1 MGILVNKESRVLV
14 QGITGRDGS
23 FHTRE
28 MLRYGTKIVC
38 GVTPKK
44 GGQFLDNIPIFNTVF
59 EAVRKEDVDTSIIFV
74 PAPFA
79 ADAIYEA
86 IDAGISLIVTITE
99 GIPVH
104 EVMRIKAYIKDKK
117 TRLVGPNSPG
127 IISPGEAKVGIMPGE
142 FFKKGVCGI
151 VSRSGTLTY
160 EIAYHISE
168 SGFGCSTVVG
178 IGGDPIKGTNFIDCL
193 KLFERDEA
201 TKAIVLV
208 GEIGG
213 DDEEVAAKFVAKSI
227 KKPVF
232 GFIAGR
238 TAPPEK
244 RMGHA
249 GAIIMQ
255 GKGTAE
261 EKIQACQLA
270 GIEVFFEPSE
280 IGRLLPERL
289 GGR

>member
-1 MGILVNKESRVLV
+1 MGILINKESRVLV

-23 FHTRE
+23 FHTQE
-28 MLRYGTKIVC
+28 MIRYGTNIC
-38 GVTPKK
+38 AGVSPKK
-44 GGQFLDNIPIFNTVF
+44 GGSNLFGIPVFNTVF
-59 EAVRKEDVDTSIIFV
+59 EAKKKEDVDTSIIFV

-86 IDAGISLIVTITE
+86 ADAGISLIVVITE

-104 EVMRIKAYIKDKK
+104 EMMKIKAYLGTRR
-117 TRLVGPNSPG
+117 TRLLGPNSPG
-127 IISPGEAKVGIMPGE
+127 VINPGEAKVGIMPAQ
-142 FFKKGVCGI
+142 FFKKGGCGI

-168 SGFGCSTVVG
+168 SGIGCSSVVG
-178 IGGDPIKGTNFIDCL
+178 IGGDPIKGMDFIDCL
-193 KLFERDEA
+193 KLFAQDEE

-213 DDEEVAAKFVAKSI
+213 DDEERAARYVAKYI

-255 GKGTAE
+255 GRGTAE
-261 EKIQACQLA
+261 EKIQAFQLA

-280 IGRLLPERL
+280 VVRLLQERQP
-289 GGR
+289 